1 MKLKIHFIKKSMN
14 KVSRRLFLGG
24 TGALGALALA
34 ELTGVKSSF
43 AQKKQQINLY
53 SSRHYNTD
61 MKLYTDFEKQTGIK
75 VNLVEGKGEELLQR
89 IKSEG
94 RNSPADI
101 FLTADVGNIWQAQQ
115 AGIFT
120 PVKSSTLNQRI
131 PANLR
136 DTVKNEW
143 FGFSTRVRIIVYN
156 KGKVNPSQL
165 STYED
170 LANPKW
176 RGKLIM
182 RTSTNIYNQ
191 ALTAWLLGTR
201 GAAKTEQWAKGVVAN
216 FARAPQGGDRDQ
228 IEAVAAGIADLSVAN
243 TYYLGSYATST
254 DPQKK
259 EIFNKVGVFY
269 PNQGKGQSGAFTNIS
284 GGGVLKTAPNKTA
297 AIKFLEYLTSPS
309 AQNYFAQGN
318 FEFPV
323 VKGAQI
329 DPLLKS
335 FGSFRSATTSLTSVG
350 PNLANAVKIMDRAG
364 WK

>member
-1 MKLKIHFIKKSMN
+1 MN
-14 KVSRRLFLGG
+14 KISRRIFLG
-24 TGALGALALA
+24 TGAAVSAVALA
-34 ELTGVKSSF
+34 ELTGVGKSS
-43 AQKKQQINLY
+43 AQNKQINLY

-101 FLTADVGNIWQAQQ
+101 FLTADVGNIWLAQQ
-115 AGIFT
+115 AGVFA
-120 PVKSSTLNQRI
+120 PVNSSVLNQRI
-131 PANLR
+131 PPNLR

-143 FGFSTRVRIIVYN
+143 FGFSTRVRVIMYR
-156 KGKVNPSQL
+156 KGKINPSQL

-170 LANPKW
+170 LGNPKW

-191 ALTAWLLGTR
+191 SLTAWLLGIQ
-201 GAAKTEQWAKGVVAN
+201 GSAKTEQWAKNVVAN
-216 FARAPQGGDRDQ
+216 FARQPQGGDRDQ
-228 IEAVAAGIADLSVAN
+228 FEAVAAGIADLTVAN
-243 TYYLGSYATST
+243 TYYLGSYGTSK

-259 EIFNKVGVFY
+259 EIFNSIGVFF
-269 PNQGKGQSGAFTNIS
+269 PNQGKGQSGAFSNIS
-284 GGGVLKTAPNKTA
+284 GGGVLKNAPNRA
-297 AIKFLEYLTSPS
+297 GAIKFLEYLTSPS
-309 AQNYFAQGN
+309 AQNYFAKGN
-318 FEFPV
+318 FEYPV
-323 VKGAQI
+323 VKGAEI

-335 FGSFRSATTSLTSVG
+335 FGTFRTSTTSLTGVG

>member
-1 MKLKIHFIKKSMN
+1 
-14 KVSRRLFLGG
+14 V
-24 TGALGALALA
+24 ALA
-34 ELTGVKSSF
+34 ELTGMKSSV
-43 AQKKQQINLY
+43 AQNKKEINLY

-61 MKLYTDFEKQTGIK
+61 MKLYSDFEKQTGIK
-75 VNLVEGKGEELLQR
+75 VNLIEGKGQELLQR

-120 PVKSSTLNQRI
+120 PVKSSILTQRI

-136 DTVKNEW
+136 DTLKNEW
-143 FGFSTRVRIIVYN
+143 FGLSTRVRVIIYN
-156 KGKVNPSQL
+156 KAKVNPSQL
-165 STYED
+165 STYEE

-191 ALTAWLLGTR
+191 ALTAWMLGTR
-201 GAAKTEQWAKGVVAN
+201 GAAKTEQWTKGVVAN
-216 FARAPQGGDRDQ
+216 FARAPQGGDKDQ
-228 IEAVAAGIADLSVAN
+228 IEAVAAGIADLTTAN
-243 TYYLGSYATST
+243 TYYVGDYSSST
-254 DPQKK
+254 DPKKK
-259 EIFNKVGVFY
+259 EIFNKIGVFY
-269 PNQGKGQSGAFTNIS
+269 PNQGNGQSGAFTNIS
-284 GGGVLKTAPNKTA
+284 GGGVLKTAPNRA
-297 AIKFLEYLTSPS
+297 GAIKFLEYLTSPA
-309 AQNYFAQGN
+309 AQNYFARGN

-323 VKGAQI
+323 VKGAQV

-335 FGSFRSATTSLTSVG
+335 FGAFRPATTSLTSVG
-350 PNLANAVKIMDRAG
+350 PNLANAIKIMDRSG